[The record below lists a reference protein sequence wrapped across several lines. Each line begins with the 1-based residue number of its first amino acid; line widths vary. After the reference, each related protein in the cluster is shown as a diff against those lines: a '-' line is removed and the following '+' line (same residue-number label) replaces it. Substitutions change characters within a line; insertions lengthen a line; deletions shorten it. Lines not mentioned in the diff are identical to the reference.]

1 MSMFTDSLRQSC
13 RDGYL
18 MLLMEHVRDLLFF
31 TLPLHLPVDLGDCT

>member
-31 TLPLHLPVDLGDCT
+31 TLHLPVDLGDCT